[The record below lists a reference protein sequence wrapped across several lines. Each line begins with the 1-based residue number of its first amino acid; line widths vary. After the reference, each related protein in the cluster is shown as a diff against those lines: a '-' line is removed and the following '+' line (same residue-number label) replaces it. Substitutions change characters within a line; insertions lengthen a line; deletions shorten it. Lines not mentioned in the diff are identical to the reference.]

1 MSREEAL
8 KTWLPIIKQGVS
20 DMSLCAEALDMAI
33 KALEQES
40 CEDVPDINDGNIY
53 ECSCGYGW
61 DQSKVVRHH
70 FCPNCGRAVDN
81 LIKTELNRVKTELE
95 PCEDAV
101 SRQEVIEAID
111 AKAWEFCDY
120 LIRNGRN
127 DQQIP
132 VSHFA
137 DNLRECVGEGLPSVT
152 PQPKVGR
159 WIMSDDGL
167 YRPICNN
174 CGAHPWKGYI
184 PTVEEATE
192 AFKYCPNCGAK
203 MQEVE
208 E

>member
-1 MSREEAL
+1 MTREIILHCL
-8 KTWLPIIKQGVS
+8 KS
-20 DMSLCAEALDMAI
+20 AI
-33 KALEQES
+33 DEENCENCKIYGQTGEDHCFKDAVRAAIEILEQEPS
-40 CEDVPDINDGNIY
+40 YNSI
-53 ECSCGYGW
+53 
-61 DQSKVVRHH
+61 
-70 FCPNCGRAVDN
+70 
-81 LIKTELNRVKTELE
+81 KTELE
-95 PCEDAV
+95 PCEDAI
-101 SRQEVIEAID
+101 SRQAVLDAID
-111 AKAWEFCDY
+111 VKAWEFCDY

-127 DQQIP
+127 DEQKP

-137 DNLRECVGEGLPSVT
+137 DNLRECVGEDLPSVT
-152 PQPKVGR
+152 AQQKIGK